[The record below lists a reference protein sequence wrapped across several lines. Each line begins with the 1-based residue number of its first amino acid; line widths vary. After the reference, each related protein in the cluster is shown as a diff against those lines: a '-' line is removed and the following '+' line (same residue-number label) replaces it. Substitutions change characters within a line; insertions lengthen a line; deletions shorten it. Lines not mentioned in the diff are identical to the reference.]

1 MGSTLPWRV
10 DFKTSKRYD
19 TSDMT
24 KRATIYVDEEL
35 HRALKIKAAALDRTI
50 SEIVN
55 EAIRRELAEDADDLA
70 AFEDRADEPV
80 RSFDEIARTLRV
92 SEPRVPFGLADFRRL
107 ETLARAEGR
116 SPAEL
121 MHQAFQE
128 YAKQRA
134 AALQPTSL
142 GAGHSGR
149 GDLSERAEE
158 LLGGMGRDE

>member
-1 MGSTLPWRV
+1 
-10 DFKTSKRYD
+10 
-19 TSDMT
+19 MT
-24 KRATIYVDEEL
+24 KRATIYVDEGL

-70 AFEDRADEPV
+70 AFDDRANEPV
-80 RSFDEIARTLRV
+80 LPFEDVARVLRV
-92 SEPRVPFGLADFRRL
+92 SEPRVPFGLADYRRL
-107 ETLARAEGR
+107 ETLAKAEGR

-121 MHQAFQE
+121 MHEAFKE
-128 YAKQRA
+128 YAKSRA
-134 AALQPTSL
+134 TALQPTSL
-142 GAGHSGR
+142 GAGHSGC

>member
-1 MGSTLPWRV
+1 MS
-10 DFKTSKRYD
+10 
-19 TSDMT
+19 

-35 HRALKIKAAALDRTI
+35 HRSLKIKAAALDRTI

-70 AFEDRADEPV
+70 AFEDLANEPV
-80 RSFDEIARTLRV
+80 RPFGEVARTMRV
-92 SEPRVPFGLADFRRL
+92 SEPRVPFGLTDYRRL

-121 MHQAFQE
+121 MHEAFTE
-128 YAKQRA
+128 YAKRRA
-134 AALQPTSL
+134 TALQPTSL

>member
-1 MGSTLPWRV
+1 MR
-10 DFKTSKRYD
+10 
-19 TSDMT
+19 

-35 HRALKIKAAALDRTI
+35 HRALKVKAAALDRTI

-70 AFEDRADEPV
+70 AFEDSADEPV
-80 RSFDEIARTLRV
+80 RPFEEIARALRV
-92 SEPRVPFGLADFRRL
+92 SEPTIPFGLADYRRL
-107 ETLARAEGR
+107 EALAKAEGR

-121 MHQAFQE
+121 MHEVFTE
-128 YAKQRA
+128 YAKSRA
-134 AALQPTSL
+134 TALQPTSL

-158 LLGGMGRDE
+158 LLGEMGHD